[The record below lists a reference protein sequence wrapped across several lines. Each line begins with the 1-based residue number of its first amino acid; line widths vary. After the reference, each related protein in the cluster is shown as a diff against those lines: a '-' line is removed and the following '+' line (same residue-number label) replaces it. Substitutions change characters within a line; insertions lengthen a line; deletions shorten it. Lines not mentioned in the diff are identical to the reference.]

1 MNITAT
7 LIGQSISFFIFVLLT
22 MKFVWTPV
30 MSKLNERTK
39 KIADGLAEAE
49 KGHHELEL
57 AEKRATEILREG
69 KEKSREIIDL
79 GQKRHDEIVEE
90 AKNNARIEGERILA
104 AARSA
109 IDQERQQVKESLR
122 AEVSALAIA
131 GAEQILRREVDK
143 NAHNE
148 VLDKISA
155 SL

>member
-7 LIGQSISFFIFVLLT
+7 LIGQSISFFLFVLFT
-22 MKFVWTPV
+22 MKYVWPPI
-30 MSKLNERTK
+30 MNALNERKK
-39 KIADGLAEAE
+39 KIADGLADAE
-49 KGHHELEL
+49 KGQHELEL
-57 AEKRATEILREG
+57 AEKRATDILREG
-69 KEKSREIIDL
+69 KEKSQEFINQ

-90 AKNNARIEGERILA
+90 AKDNARIEGERIIE

-109 IDQERQQVKESLR
+109 IDQERQQTKDALR

-131 GAEQILRREVDK
+131 GAEQILMREVDK

>member
-1 MNITAT
+1 MNITVT
-7 LIGQSISFFIFVLLT
+7 LFAQSFSFFLFVVFT
-22 MKFVWTPV
+22 MKYVWPPI
-30 MSKLNERTK
+30 MNALNERTK

-57 AEKRATEILREG
+57 AEKRSSEILREG
-69 KEKSREIIDL
+69 KEKSRELIDL

-90 AKNNARIEGERILA
+90 AKDNARSEGERILI
-104 AARSA
+104 AARVE
-109 IDQERQQVKESLR
+109 IDQERQQAKDSLR

-131 GAEQILRREVDK
+131 GAEQILMREVDK

>member
-1 MNITAT
+1 MNITVT
-7 LIGQSISFFIFVLLT
+7 LFAQSFSFFLFVVFT
-22 MKFVWTPV
+22 MKYVWPPI
-30 MSKLNERTK
+30 MNALNERTK

-57 AEKRATEILREG
+57 AEKRSSEILREG
-69 KEKSREIIDL
+69 KEKSRGLIDL

-90 AKNNARIEGERILA
+90 AKDNARSEGERILI
-104 AARSA
+104 AARVE
-109 IDQERQQVKESLR
+109 IDQERQQAKDSLR

-131 GAEQILRREVDK
+131 GAEQILMREVDK

>member
-1 MNITAT
+1 MNFNAT
-7 LIGQSISFFIFVLLT
+7 LIGQMISFAVFAWFCTKFI
-22 MKFVWTPV
+22 WPV
-30 MSKLNERTK
+30 IIKALDDRQA

-57 AEKRATEILREG
+57 AEKRSAEILREG
-69 KEKSREIIDL
+69 KEKSREFIDQA
-79 GQKRHDEIVEE
+79 QKRHDEIVDE
-90 AKNNARIEGERILA
+90 AKDAAREEGERILHS
-104 AARSA
+104 ARVE
-109 IDQERQQVKESLR
+109 IEQERQEAKETLR

-131 GAEQILRREVDK
+131 GAEQILMREVDK